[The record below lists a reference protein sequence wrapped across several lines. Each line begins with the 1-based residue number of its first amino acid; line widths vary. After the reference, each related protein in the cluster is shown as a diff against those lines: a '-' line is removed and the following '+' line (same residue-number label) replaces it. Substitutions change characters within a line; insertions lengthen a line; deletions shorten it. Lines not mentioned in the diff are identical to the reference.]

1 MSRRNLPD
9 VLGRVEFRA
18 FGRQR
23 QYGDVFGNV
32 ELGGRVPA
40 GLIDHQHGMGAWRDA
55 LGDFSQMQVHRVGVA
70 FWQDE
75 RRALA
80 VLGGDRA
87 EDVGRGGALVL
98 GRGGARA
105 AFRPAARDLVLL
117 ADARLVAEPYLYVA
131 RRDAFLAGDLLQA
144 AREAFLKSS
153 IAPAACAWW
162 RGRAESL
169 R

>member
-1 MSRRNLPD
+1 
-9 VLGRVEFRA
+9 
-18 FGRQR
+18 
-23 QYGDVFGNV
+23 
-32 ELGGRVPA
+32 
-40 GLIDHQHGMGAWRDA
+40 MGAWRDA

-98 GRGGARA
+98 GRGRARA
-105 AFRPAARDLVLL
+105 AFRPASRDLVLL